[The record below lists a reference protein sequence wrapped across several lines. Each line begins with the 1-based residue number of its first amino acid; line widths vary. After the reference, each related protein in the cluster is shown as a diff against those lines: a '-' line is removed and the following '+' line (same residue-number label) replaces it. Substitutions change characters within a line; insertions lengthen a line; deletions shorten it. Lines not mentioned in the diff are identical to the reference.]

1 MEYGWHH
8 RDGGVREGADD
19 YSGEDD
25 IRNGVANGGEGG
37 AEVSDTLSKEGADV
51 RTLMDRDV

>member
-1 MEYGWHH
+1 
-8 RDGGVREGADD
+8 
-19 YSGEDD
+19 
-25 IRNGVANGGEGG
+25 VANGGEGG